1 MLFADI
7 VLVTGK
13 TTISKQQPLFSR
25 SEQHVV
31 KSTTVVIT
39 RTASIYLALNCMPI
53 LVSNAV
59 VPSLQREQLRSK
71 EVRKLAQDY
80 RAGMLWSG
88 I

>member
-1 MLFADI
+1 MLCAGI
-7 VLVTGK
+7 VSVTRK
-13 TTISKQQPLFSR
+13 TTISKKQSVLSR
-25 SEQHVV
+25 SEQYVV

-53 LVSNAV
+53 LVLNVV

-80 RAGMLWSG
+80 RASRLWSG